1 MATVKAALEP
11 AGPPLPPAVPGQ
23 VQRLQQP
30 TAPCPR
36 RRMATGKPRV
46 LGSLV
51 GPWVAGWTSCSR
63 SALPAQGRRRGGK
76 LRCRPSGL
84 TMVGTKPLCA
94 FYTSLP
100 CRCESCVC
108 KAMAAASQ
116 GRARTRA
123 GTLGPGWGLSDPGG
137 LPSFCGW
144 HYRQHASPY
153 MSISGR
159 SAYFHAS
166 SGKCMRAVAEIRTAT
181 HVIIMRV
188 PTAECDDCQA
198 PRCGK
203 VQVT

>member
-137 LPSFCGW
+137 LAVLLWLALQAACLSL
-144 HYRQHASPY
+144 HE
-153 MSISGR
+153 
-159 SAYFHAS
+159 YFREKCLFPCIVWEMHAS
-166 SGKCMRAVAEIRTAT
+166 SGRDSNCHSCHYNACANS
-181 HVIIMRV
+181 
-188 PTAECDDCQA
+188 
-198 PRCGK
+198 
-203 VQVT
+203 